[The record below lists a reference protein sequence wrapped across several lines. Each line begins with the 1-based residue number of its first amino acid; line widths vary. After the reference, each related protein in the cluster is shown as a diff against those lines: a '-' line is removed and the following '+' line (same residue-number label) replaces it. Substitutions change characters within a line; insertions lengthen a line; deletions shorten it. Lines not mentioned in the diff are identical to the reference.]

1 MNVTRSMA
9 SPRARGWCGEAHTL
23 SSRLGWVKPKVVV
36 EVMERLRDPVLRA
49 VVPCGIAPTGARE
62 VAMR

>member
-1 MNVTRSMA
+1 MGVDERHEVHGLA
-9 SPRARGWCGEAHTL
+9 AGARVV
-23 SSRLGWVKPKVVV
+23 WVKPKVVV
-36 EVMERLRDPVLRA
+36 EVMGRLRDPVLRA